1 METVSSR
8 QVQVDRYL
16 KAAMIGTVA
25 VLFYPLIHAVWA
37 IFGINMAT
45 TILTVLGG
53 VAAMISLVG
62 AFIYLTI
69 RRSTDEYTLSMW
81 HAGTTTA
88 FFSVLA
94 WLLVGSF
101 IETAI
106 IAAYVAT
113 DPAHNE
119 PDIDF
124 IRRFAVPV
132 TLGAFFVGFHVK
144 RLRGAF

>member
-45 TILTVLGG
+45 
-53 VAAMISLVG
+53 
-62 AFIYLTI
+62 
-69 RRSTDEYTLSMW
+69 
-81 HAGTTTA
+81 
-88 FFSVLA
+88 
-94 WLLVGSF
+94 
-101 IETAI
+101 
-106 IAAYVAT
+106 